1 MDLLET
7 IKDVLK
13 IADQLRD
20 VELKRKLT
28 NVQIECVE
36 LAQENA
42 MLREKML
49 QLEEIATNTRALV
62 FHDNGY
68 WAHRDG
74 DLEEGPFCPK
84 CWVGEGK
91 AVPMTAQTHWLC
103 VVCNTDIIRPPPV
116 MDQDFIPPRE
126 SSGERAG

>member
-49 QLEEIATNTRALV
+49 RLEETAATSETMV
-62 FHDNGY
+62 FHDNVY
-68 WAHRDG
+68 WEPRNGGAD
-74 DLEEGPFCPK
+74 EGPFCPK

-91 AVPMTAQTHWLC
+91 VVPMTEQPRWLC
-103 VVCNTDIIRPPPV
+103 VVCNTDIAKQPSAV
-116 MDQDFIPPRE
+116 EQDLIPPRG
-126 SSGERAG
+126 SSK

>member
-28 NVQIECVE
+28 NVQIECVD

-49 QLEEIATNTRALV
+49 RLEETAATSQTMV
-62 FHDNGY
+62 FHDNVY
-68 WAHRDG
+68 WAQRNRAPA
-74 DLEEGPFCPK
+74 EGPFCPK
-84 CWVGEGK
+84 CWVDQGK
-91 AVPMTAQTHWLC
+91 AVPMTEQTHWLC
-103 VVCNTDIIRPPPV
+103 VVCNTDIIMKQPTV
-116 MDQDFIPPRE
+116 TEQDLIPPRE
-126 SSGERAG
+126 SSK